1 MVGGEL
7 SEKLYPILLTQ
18 IMIVV
23 GSFFAP
29 SGQVNYNN

>member
-7 SEKLYPILLTQ
+7 SEKLYPILLRQ

-29 SGQVNYNN
+29 SGQVNYK